1 MRVTSVGPIDTS
13 HTCQLRLRLW
23 PRLTGAEILDL
34 LANVGLGVDTAYRD
48 ESVDRD
54 FGRLFP
60 YIC

>member
-1 MRVTSVGPIDTS
+1 VPADVA
-13 HTCQLRLRLW
+13 LW

-34 LANVGLGVDTAYRD
+34 LGNVGLGVDAAYRD
-48 ESVDRD
+48 ELVDRD